1 MLEWK
6 KRLSFVIVAAVFGV
20 MLAVELRTTMPSEE
34 RDTRDIW
41 ELRADLTKEQ
51 QLEQQLL
58 EELEDYE
65 EKLRHYQEKEAAGG
79 GAALEATVAE
89 LREEA
94 GLTKVKGSGIVLMI
108 APFSTAD
115 YVGPVTAT
123 VSPELLQRLVNEL
136 NKYGAREIAIGGERL
151 TNRTAIRDINGITN
165 VGRRPIRLPVEV
177 KAIADDVDKLYSGL
191 AVSPIRD
198 DFIVENL
205 ELSISKPKSVIV
217 IPPSTER
224 PDVKYMETASAGKE
238 EK

>member
-1 MLEWK
+1 MERK
-6 KRLSFVIVAAVFGV
+6 RRLSFAFVAAVFGV
-20 MLAVELRTTMPSEE
+20 MLAVGLRTTMPSEG

-51 QLEQQLL
+51 QLEQHLL

-65 EKLRHYQEKEAAGG
+65 EKLHHYRQKEAAGG

-94 GLTKVKGSGIVLMI
+94 GLTEVKGSGIILMI
-108 APFSTAD
+108 APFSAAG

-136 NKYGAREIAIGGERL
+136 NKYGAKEIAIDGERL
-151 TNRTAIRDINGITN
+151 TNWTAIRDINGMTN

-177 KAIADDVDKLYSGL
+177 KAIADDADKLYSGL
-191 AVSPIRD
+191 TVSPLRD

-205 ELSISKPKSVIV
+205 ELSISKPKPAIV
-217 IPPSTER
+217 IPPSIER
-224 PDVKYMETASAGKE
+224 PKIKYMETASAGKE

>member
-1 MLEWK
+1 MERK
-6 KRLSFVIVAAVFGV
+6 RRLSFAFVAAVFGV
-20 MLAVELRTTMPSEE
+20 MLAVGLRTTMPSEG

-51 QLEQQLL
+51 QLERQLL

-65 EKLRHYQEKEAAGG
+65 EKLRHYRQKEEAGG

-94 GLTKVKGSGIVLMI
+94 GLTEVKGSGIVLMI
-108 APFSTAD
+108 APFSTAG

-136 NKYGAREIAIGGERL
+136 NKYGAKEIAIDGERL
-151 TNRTAIRDINGITN
+151 TNWTAIRDINGMTN
-165 VGRRPIRLPVEV
+165 VGRRPIKLPVEV
-177 KAIADDVDKLYSGL
+177 KAIADDADKLYSGL
-191 AVSPIRD
+191 TVSPIRD

-205 ELSISKPKSVIV
+205 ELSISKPKPAIV

-224 PDVKYMETASAGKE
+224 PKIKYMETASVGKE